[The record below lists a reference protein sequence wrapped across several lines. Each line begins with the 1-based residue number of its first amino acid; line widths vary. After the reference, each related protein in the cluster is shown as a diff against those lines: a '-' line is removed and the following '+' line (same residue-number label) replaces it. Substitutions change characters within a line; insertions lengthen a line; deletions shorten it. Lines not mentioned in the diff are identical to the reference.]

1 MAATQT
7 EGRGSSGKG
16 ASGGGGLS
24 LEMKM
29 LLPILLLL
37 AILSLFPFFY
47 IIWMSLNTVSLING
61 ISFDFAGLAN
71 WTRMFTDVIVG
82 AAWVRAAIYFV
93 ATVGLEMVLGVAIAL
108 LVHELVWGKNLVLSL
123 ILLPMFMAPV
133 IVGLLGR
140 FLTDSSYGLYAYVL
154 RELGIFERDILGTA
168 SSALPAVILMDVW
181 EWTPLIVL
189 IVLAGLASVN
199 QYVIE
204 AAKVDGANYL
214 ERLRYI
220 VAPSI
225 AGVVIV
231 ALLVRSMDAIR
242 YFDIITVTTNGG
254 PGNTTKIIPI
264 RLYETAFRF
273 FDLGSARVG
282 GLRDDDFFFEP
293 WVGQTGNTLRHPLPR
308 AALDAGADTVDG
320 SCVVQAGGRPT
331 LFDTGLHLQADHA
344 TLRGALHRW
353 RPRVLL
359 SEQCAGGRIIDDY
372 SGGPRLPRWL
382 RARKE
387 PLPRQAARGVLDHL
401 HAHGPHSGDR
411 TAALHPVPVRKPA

>member
-7 EGRGSSGKG
+7 EGRGPSTDTKG
-16 ASGGGGLS
+16 AGGGGGIS
-24 LEMKM
+24 LETKM
-29 LLPILLLL
+29 LVPVLLLL
-37 AILSLFPFFY
+37 AVLSLFPFFY
-47 IIWMSLNTVSLING
+47 IIWMSLNIVSLING
-61 ISFDFAGLAN
+61 ITFDFAGLTN
-71 WTRMFTDVIVG
+71 WTRMFTDEIVG
-82 AAWVRAAIYFV
+82 AAWARAALYFV
-93 ATVGLEMVLGVAIAL
+93 ATVGLEMILGIAIAL

-154 RELGIFERDILGTA
+154 RETGIFEADILGTA
-168 SSALPAVILMDVW
+168 SSAMPAVILMDVW

-204 AAKVDGANYL
+204 AAKVDGASYL

-273 FDLGSARVG
+273 FDLGYAAAI
-282 GLRDDDFFFEP
+282 GLGMLVFSILVANVFVRILES
-293 WVGQTGNTLRHPLPR
+293 R
-308 AALDAGADTVDG
+308 
-320 SCVVQAGGRPT
+320 
-331 LFDTGLHLQADHA
+331 GLA
-344 TLRGALHRW
+344 
-353 RPRVLL
+353 
-359 SEQCAGGRIIDDY
+359 
-372 SGGPRLPRWL
+372 
-382 RARKE
+382 K
-387 PLPRQAARGVLDHL
+387 
-401 HAHGPHSGDR
+401 
-411 TAALHPVPVRKPA
+411 

>member
-1 MAATQT
+1 MAATQ
-7 EGRGSSGKG
+7 GRSSSATKG
-16 ASGGGGLS
+16 AARGGGIS
-24 LEMKM
+24 LEMRM
-29 LLPILLLL
+29 LVPVLLLL
-37 AILSLFPFFY
+37 AVLSLFPFFY
-47 IIWMSLNTVSLING
+47 IIWMSLNIVSLING

-71 WTRMFTDVIVG
+71 WTRIFTDEIVG
-82 AAWVRAAIYFV
+82 AAWARAALYFV
-93 ATVGLEMVLGVAIAL
+93 ATVGLEMILGVAIAL

-154 RELGIFERDILGTA
+154 RETGIFERDILGTA

-204 AAKVDGANYL
+204 AAKVDGAGYL

-273 FDLGSARVG
+273 FDLGYAAAI
-282 GLRDDDFFFEP
+282 GLGMLVFSILVANVFVRILES
-293 WVGQTGNTLRHPLPR
+293 R
-308 AALDAGADTVDG
+308 
-320 SCVVQAGGRPT
+320 
-331 LFDTGLHLQADHA
+331 GLA
-344 TLRGALHRW
+344 
-353 RPRVLL
+353 
-359 SEQCAGGRIIDDY
+359 
-372 SGGPRLPRWL
+372 
-382 RARKE
+382 K
-387 PLPRQAARGVLDHL
+387 
-401 HAHGPHSGDR
+401 
-411 TAALHPVPVRKPA
+411 

>member
-1 MAATQT
+1 MAATQ
-7 EGRGSSGKG
+7 ERGSSATKG
-16 ASGGGGLS
+16 VNGGGGVS
-24 LEMKM
+24 LETKM
-29 LLPILLLL
+29 LVPVLALL
-37 AILSLFPFFY
+37 AVLSLFPFFY
-47 IIWMSLNTVSLING
+47 IIWMSLNIVSLING

-71 WTRMFTDVIVG
+71 WTRMFTDEIVG
-82 AAWVRAAIYFV
+82 AAWARAALYFV
-93 ATVGLEMVLGVAIAL
+93 ATVGLEMILGIAIAL

-154 RELGIFERDILGTA
+154 RELGIFESDILGTA

-204 AAKVDGANYL
+204 AARVDGAGYL

-220 VAPSI
+220 VTPSI

-273 FDLGSARVG
+273 FDLGYAAAIGLGMLVFSILVANVFVRILESRGLAR
-282 GLRDDDFFFEP
+282 
-293 WVGQTGNTLRHPLPR
+293 
-308 AALDAGADTVDG
+308 
-320 SCVVQAGGRPT
+320 
-331 LFDTGLHLQADHA
+331 
-344 TLRGALHRW
+344 
-353 RPRVLL
+353 
-359 SEQCAGGRIIDDY
+359 
-372 SGGPRLPRWL
+372 
-382 RARKE
+382 
-387 PLPRQAARGVLDHL
+387 
-401 HAHGPHSGDR
+401 
-411 TAALHPVPVRKPA
+411 

>member
-1 MAATQT
+1 M
-7 EGRGSSGKG
+7 R
-16 ASGGGGLS
+16 
-24 LEMKM
+24 M
-29 LLPILLLL
+29 LVPVLLLL
-37 AILSLFPFFY
+37 AVLSLFPFFY
-47 IIWMSLNTVSLING
+47 IIWMSLNIVSLING

-71 WTRMFTDVIVG
+71 WTRIFTDEIVG
-82 AAWVRAAIYFV
+82 AAWARAALYFV
-93 ATVGLEMVLGVAIAL
+93 ATVGLEMILGVAIAL

-154 RELGIFERDILGTA
+154 RETGIFERDILGTA

-204 AAKVDGANYL
+204 AAKVDGAGYL

-273 FDLGSARVG
+273 FDLGYAAAI
-282 GLRDDDFFFEP
+282 GLGMLVFSILVANVFVRILES
-293 WVGQTGNTLRHPLPR
+293 R
-308 AALDAGADTVDG
+308 
-320 SCVVQAGGRPT
+320 
-331 LFDTGLHLQADHA
+331 GLA
-344 TLRGALHRW
+344 
-353 RPRVLL
+353 
-359 SEQCAGGRIIDDY
+359 
-372 SGGPRLPRWL
+372 
-382 RARKE
+382 K
-387 PLPRQAARGVLDHL
+387 
-401 HAHGPHSGDR
+401 
-411 TAALHPVPVRKPA
+411 

>member
-1 MAATQT
+1 MATQT
-7 EGRGSSGKG
+7 EGRSSSGKG

-29 LLPILLLL
+29 LVPVLLLL

-82 AAWVRAAIYFV
+82 AAWVRAALYFV

-108 LVHELVWGKNLVLSL
+108 LVHELVWGQNLVLSL

-154 RELGIFERDILGTA
+154 RELGIFESDILGTA

-204 AAKVDGANYL
+204 AAKV
-214 ERLRYI
+214 
-220 VAPSI
+220 
-225 AGVVIV
+225 
-231 ALLVRSMDAIR
+231 
-242 YFDIITVTTNGG
+242 
-254 PGNTTKIIPI
+254 
-264 RLYETAFRF
+264 
-273 FDLGSARVG
+273 
-282 GLRDDDFFFEP
+282 
-293 WVGQTGNTLRHPLPR
+293 
-308 AALDAGADTVDG
+308 
-320 SCVVQAGGRPT
+320 
-331 LFDTGLHLQADHA
+331 
-344 TLRGALHRW
+344 
-353 RPRVLL
+353 
-359 SEQCAGGRIIDDY
+359 
-372 SGGPRLPRWL
+372 
-382 RARKE
+382 
-387 PLPRQAARGVLDHL
+387 
-401 HAHGPHSGDR
+401 
-411 TAALHPVPVRKPA
+411 

>member
-7 EGRGSSGKG
+7 EGRGSSSNTKG
-16 ASGGGGLS
+16 TAGESGIS

-29 LLPILLLL
+29 LIPILLLL
-37 AILSLFPFFY
+37 AVLSLFPFFY
-47 IIWMSLNTVSLING
+47 IIWMSLNIVSLING
-61 ISFDFAGLAN
+61 ISFDFAGLTN
-71 WTRMFTDVIVG
+71 WTRMFTDEIVG
-82 AAWVRAAIYFV
+82 AAWARAALYFV
-93 ATVGLEMVLGVAIAL
+93 ATVGLEMILGIAIAL

-204 AAKVDGANYL
+204 AAKVDGAGYL

-273 FDLGSARVG
+273 FDLGYAAAIGLGMLVFSILVANVFVRILESRGLAR
-282 GLRDDDFFFEP
+282 
-293 WVGQTGNTLRHPLPR
+293 
-308 AALDAGADTVDG
+308 
-320 SCVVQAGGRPT
+320 
-331 LFDTGLHLQADHA
+331 
-344 TLRGALHRW
+344 
-353 RPRVLL
+353 
-359 SEQCAGGRIIDDY
+359 
-372 SGGPRLPRWL
+372 
-382 RARKE
+382 
-387 PLPRQAARGVLDHL
+387 
-401 HAHGPHSGDR
+401 
-411 TAALHPVPVRKPA
+411 

>member
-7 EGRGSSGKG
+7 EGRATKSTG
-16 ASGGGGLS
+16 GGGGLS

-29 LLPILLLL
+29 LLPVLLLL
-37 AILSLFPFFY
+37 AVLSLFPFFY

-61 ISFDFAGLAN
+61 ISFEFAGLTN
-71 WTRMFTDVIVG
+71 WTRMFTDEVVG
-82 AAWVRAAIYFV
+82 AAWARAALYFV
-93 ATVGLEMVLGVAIAL
+93 ATVGLEMALGIAIAL
-108 LVHELVWGKNLVLSL
+108 LIHELVWGKNLVLSL

-140 FLTDSSYGLYAYVL
+140 FLTDSSYGLYAFVL
-154 RELGIFERDILGTA
+154 RETGLFESDILGTS
-168 SSALPAVILMDVW
+168 SSALTAVILMDVW
-181 EWTPLIVL
+181 EWTPLVVL

-214 ERLRYI
+214 ARLRHI

-273 FDLGSARVG
+273 FDLGYAAAI
-282 GLRDDDFFFEP
+282 GLGMLVFSIL
-293 WVGQTGNTLRHPLPR
+293 V
-308 AALDAGADTVDG
+308 ATVF
-320 SCVVQAGGRPT
+320 VQILERR
-331 LFDTGLHLQADHA
+331 GLA
-344 TLRGALHRW
+344 
-353 RPRVLL
+353 
-359 SEQCAGGRIIDDY
+359 
-372 SGGPRLPRWL
+372 
-382 RARKE
+382 K
-387 PLPRQAARGVLDHL
+387 
-401 HAHGPHSGDR
+401 
-411 TAALHPVPVRKPA
+411 

>member
-1 MAATQT
+1 MAATQ
-7 EGRGSSGKG
+7 ERSSSAKKG
-16 ASGGGGLS
+16 ADGGVS

-29 LLPILLLL
+29 LVPVLALL
-37 AILSLFPFFY
+37 AVLSLFPFFY
-47 IIWMSLNTVSLING
+47 IIWMSLNIVSLING

-71 WTRMFTDVIVG
+71 WTRMFTDEIVG
-82 AAWVRAAIYFV
+82 AAWARAALYFV
-93 ATVGLEMVLGVAIAL
+93 ATVGLEMILGIAIAL
-108 LVHELVWGKNLVLSL
+108 LVHELVWGQNLILSL

-154 RELGIFERDILGTA
+154 RELGIFESDILGTA

-204 AAKVDGANYL
+204 AAKVDGAGYL

-273 FDLGSARVG
+273 FDLGYAAAIGLGMLVFSILVANVFVRILESRGLAR
-282 GLRDDDFFFEP
+282 
-293 WVGQTGNTLRHPLPR
+293 
-308 AALDAGADTVDG
+308 
-320 SCVVQAGGRPT
+320 
-331 LFDTGLHLQADHA
+331 
-344 TLRGALHRW
+344 
-353 RPRVLL
+353 
-359 SEQCAGGRIIDDY
+359 
-372 SGGPRLPRWL
+372 
-382 RARKE
+382 
-387 PLPRQAARGVLDHL
+387 
-401 HAHGPHSGDR
+401 
-411 TAALHPVPVRKPA
+411 

>member
-7 EGRGSSGKG
+7 EGRSSSRKS
-16 ASGGGGLS
+16 ATGGGGIS
-24 LEMKM
+24 LEMRM
-29 LLPILLLL
+29 LVPVLLLL
-37 AILSLFPFFY
+37 AVLSLFPFFY
-47 IIWMSLNTVSLING
+47 IVWMSLNTVSLING
-61 ISFDFAGLAN
+61 ISFDFSGLAN
-71 WTRMFTDVIVG
+71 WTRMFTDEIVG
-82 AAWVRAAIYFV
+82 AAWARAALYFV

-108 LVHELVWGKNLVLSL
+108 LVHELVWGQNLVLSL

-154 RELGIFERDILGTA
+154 RELGIFESDILGTA

-204 AAKVDGANYL
+204 AAKVDGANYV

-273 FDLGSARVG
+273 FDLGYAAAIGLGMLVFSILVANVFVRILENRGLAR
-282 GLRDDDFFFEP
+282 
-293 WVGQTGNTLRHPLPR
+293 
-308 AALDAGADTVDG
+308 
-320 SCVVQAGGRPT
+320 
-331 LFDTGLHLQADHA
+331 
-344 TLRGALHRW
+344 
-353 RPRVLL
+353 
-359 SEQCAGGRIIDDY
+359 
-372 SGGPRLPRWL
+372 
-382 RARKE
+382 
-387 PLPRQAARGVLDHL
+387 
-401 HAHGPHSGDR
+401 
-411 TAALHPVPVRKPA
+411 

>member
-7 EGRGSSGKG
+7 EGRGSSSTTKG
-16 ASGGGGLS
+16 TAGGGGIS

-29 LLPILLLL
+29 LIPILLLL
-37 AILSLFPFFY
+37 AVLSLFPFFY
-47 IIWMSLNTVSLING
+47 IIWMSLNIVSLING

-71 WTRMFTDVIVG
+71 WTRMFTDEIVG
-82 AAWVRAAIYFV
+82 AAWARAALYFV
-93 ATVGLEMVLGVAIAL
+93 ATVGLEMILGIAIAL

-154 RELGIFERDILGTA
+154 RELGIFESDILGTA

-273 FDLGSARVG
+273 FDLGYAAAIGLGMLVFSILVANVFVRILESRGLAR
-282 GLRDDDFFFEP
+282 
-293 WVGQTGNTLRHPLPR
+293 
-308 AALDAGADTVDG
+308 
-320 SCVVQAGGRPT
+320 
-331 LFDTGLHLQADHA
+331 
-344 TLRGALHRW
+344 
-353 RPRVLL
+353 
-359 SEQCAGGRIIDDY
+359 
-372 SGGPRLPRWL
+372 
-382 RARKE
+382 
-387 PLPRQAARGVLDHL
+387 
-401 HAHGPHSGDR
+401 
-411 TAALHPVPVRKPA
+411 

>member
-1 MAATQT
+1 MAATQ
-7 EGRGSSGKG
+7 GRSSGATKG
-16 ASGGGGLS
+16 ANGGGGIS
-24 LEMKM
+24 LETKM
-29 LLPILLLL
+29 LVPVLALL
-37 AILSLFPFFY
+37 AVLSLFPFFY
-47 IIWMSLNTVSLING
+47 IIWMSLNIVSLING

-71 WTRMFTDVIVG
+71 WTRMFTDEIVG
-82 AAWVRAAIYFV
+82 AAWARAALYFV
-93 ATVGLEMVLGVAIAL
+93 ATVGLEMILGIAIAL

-154 RELGIFERDILGTA
+154 RELGIFESDILGTA

-204 AAKVDGANYL
+204 AAKVDGAGYL

-273 FDLGSARVG
+273 FDLGYAAAIGLGMLVFSILVANVFVRILESRGLAR
-282 GLRDDDFFFEP
+282 
-293 WVGQTGNTLRHPLPR
+293 
-308 AALDAGADTVDG
+308 
-320 SCVVQAGGRPT
+320 
-331 LFDTGLHLQADHA
+331 
-344 TLRGALHRW
+344 
-353 RPRVLL
+353 
-359 SEQCAGGRIIDDY
+359 
-372 SGGPRLPRWL
+372 
-382 RARKE
+382 
-387 PLPRQAARGVLDHL
+387 
-401 HAHGPHSGDR
+401 
-411 TAALHPVPVRKPA
+411 

>member
-7 EGRGSSGKG
+7 EGRGSSSNTKG
-16 ASGGGGLS
+16 TTGGGGIS

-29 LLPILLLL
+29 LIPILLLL
-37 AILSLFPFFY
+37 AVLSLFPFFY
-47 IIWMSLNTVSLING
+47 IIWMSLNIVSLING
-61 ISFDFAGLAN
+61 ISFDFAGLTN
-71 WTRMFTDVIVG
+71 WTRMFTDEIVG
-82 AAWVRAAIYFV
+82 AAWARAALYFV
-93 ATVGLEMVLGVAIAL
+93 ATVGLEMILGIAIAL

-204 AAKVDGANYL
+204 AAKVDGAGYL

-273 FDLGSARVG
+273 FDLGYAAAIGLGMLVFSILVANVFVRILESRGLAR
-282 GLRDDDFFFEP
+282 
-293 WVGQTGNTLRHPLPR
+293 
-308 AALDAGADTVDG
+308 
-320 SCVVQAGGRPT
+320 
-331 LFDTGLHLQADHA
+331 
-344 TLRGALHRW
+344 
-353 RPRVLL
+353 
-359 SEQCAGGRIIDDY
+359 
-372 SGGPRLPRWL
+372 
-382 RARKE
+382 
-387 PLPRQAARGVLDHL
+387 
-401 HAHGPHSGDR
+401 
-411 TAALHPVPVRKPA
+411 

>member
-7 EGRGSSGKG
+7 EGRGSSGKS

-29 LLPILLLL
+29 LLPVLLLL
-37 AILSLFPFFY
+37 AILSLFPFVY

-108 LVHELVWGKNLVLSL
+108 LVHELIWGKNLVLSL

-140 FLTDSSYGLYAYVL
+140 FLTDSSYGLYAFVL
-154 RELGIFERDILGTA
+154 RELGIFEKDILGTS
-168 SSALPAVILMDVW
+168 SSALTAVILMDVW

-273 FDLGSARVG
+273 FDLGYAAAIGLGMLVFSILVANVFVRILESRGLAR
-282 GLRDDDFFFEP
+282 
-293 WVGQTGNTLRHPLPR
+293 
-308 AALDAGADTVDG
+308 
-320 SCVVQAGGRPT
+320 
-331 LFDTGLHLQADHA
+331 
-344 TLRGALHRW
+344 
-353 RPRVLL
+353 
-359 SEQCAGGRIIDDY
+359 
-372 SGGPRLPRWL
+372 
-382 RARKE
+382 
-387 PLPRQAARGVLDHL
+387 
-401 HAHGPHSGDR
+401 
-411 TAALHPVPVRKPA
+411 

>member
-1 MAATQT
+1 MAAIQD
-7 EGRGSSGKG
+7 RGSSATKG
-16 ASGGGGLS
+16 SGDGIS
-24 LEMKM
+24 LETKM
-29 LLPILLLL
+29 LVPVLALL
-37 AILSLFPFFY
+37 AVLSLFPFFY
-47 IIWMSLNTVSLING
+47 IIWMSLNIVSLING

-71 WTRMFTDVIVG
+71 WTRMFTDEIVG
-82 AAWVRAAIYFV
+82 AAWARAALYFV
-93 ATVGLEMVLGVAIAL
+93 ATVGLEMILGVSIAL
-108 LVHELVWGKNLVLSL
+108 LVHELVWGQNLILSL

-154 RELGIFERDILGTA
+154 RELGIFESDILGTA

-273 FDLGSARVG
+273 FDLGYAAAIGLGMLVFSILVANVFVRILESRGLAR
-282 GLRDDDFFFEP
+282 
-293 WVGQTGNTLRHPLPR
+293 
-308 AALDAGADTVDG
+308 
-320 SCVVQAGGRPT
+320 
-331 LFDTGLHLQADHA
+331 
-344 TLRGALHRW
+344 
-353 RPRVLL
+353 
-359 SEQCAGGRIIDDY
+359 
-372 SGGPRLPRWL
+372 
-382 RARKE
+382 
-387 PLPRQAARGVLDHL
+387 
-401 HAHGPHSGDR
+401 
-411 TAALHPVPVRKPA
+411 

>member
-7 EGRGSSGKG
+7 EGRGSSSNTKG
-16 ASGGGGLS
+16 ATGGGGIS
-24 LEMKM
+24 LEMRM
-29 LLPILLLL
+29 LVPVLLLL
-37 AILSLFPFFY
+37 AVLSLFPFFY
-47 IIWMSLNTVSLING
+47 IIWMSLNIVSLING

-71 WTRMFTDVIVG
+71 WTRMFTDEVVG
-82 AAWVRAAIYFV
+82 AAWARSALYFV
-93 ATVGLEMVLGVAIAL
+93 ATVGLEMILGIAIAL
-108 LVHELVWGKNLVLSL
+108 LVHELIWGKNLVLSL

-204 AAKVDGANYL
+204 AAKVDGAGYL

-273 FDLGSARVG
+273 FDLGYAAAIGLGMLVFSILVANVFVRILESRGLAR
-282 GLRDDDFFFEP
+282 
-293 WVGQTGNTLRHPLPR
+293 
-308 AALDAGADTVDG
+308 
-320 SCVVQAGGRPT
+320 
-331 LFDTGLHLQADHA
+331 
-344 TLRGALHRW
+344 
-353 RPRVLL
+353 
-359 SEQCAGGRIIDDY
+359 
-372 SGGPRLPRWL
+372 
-382 RARKE
+382 
-387 PLPRQAARGVLDHL
+387 
-401 HAHGPHSGDR
+401 
-411 TAALHPVPVRKPA
+411 

>member
-1 MAATQT
+1 MAATQA

-29 LLPILLLL
+29 LLPVLLLL
-37 AILSLFPFFY
+37 AILSLFPFLY

-61 ISFDFAGLAN
+61 ISFEFAGLAN

-140 FLTDSSYGLYAYVL
+140 FLTDSSYGLYAFVL
-154 RELGIFERDILGTA
+154 RELGIFEKDILGTS
-168 SSALPAVILMDVW
+168 SSALTAVILMDVW

-214 ERLRYI
+214 ERLRHI

-273 FDLGSARVG
+273 FDLGYAAAI
-282 GLRDDDFFFEP
+282 GLGMLVFSILVANAFVRILES
-293 WVGQTGNTLRHPLPR
+293 R
-308 AALDAGADTVDG
+308 
-320 SCVVQAGGRPT
+320 
-331 LFDTGLHLQADHA
+331 GLA
-344 TLRGALHRW
+344 
-353 RPRVLL
+353 
-359 SEQCAGGRIIDDY
+359 
-372 SGGPRLPRWL
+372 
-382 RARKE
+382 K
-387 PLPRQAARGVLDHL
+387 
-401 HAHGPHSGDR
+401 
-411 TAALHPVPVRKPA
+411 

>member
-1 MAATQT
+1 MAATQA

-29 LLPILLLL
+29 LLPVLLLL
-37 AILSLFPFFY
+37 AILSLFPFLY

-61 ISFDFAGLAN
+61 ISFEFAGLAN

-123 ILLPMFMAPV
+123 LLLPMFMAP
-133 IVGLLGR
+133 
-140 FLTDSSYGLYAYVL
+140 
-154 RELGIFERDILGTA
+154 
-168 SSALPAVILMDVW
+168 VILMDVW

-214 ERLRYI
+214 ERLRHI

-273 FDLGSARVG
+273 FDLGYAAAI
-282 GLRDDDFFFEP
+282 GLGMLVFSILVANVFVRILES
-293 WVGQTGNTLRHPLPR
+293 R
-308 AALDAGADTVDG
+308 
-320 SCVVQAGGRPT
+320 
-331 LFDTGLHLQADHA
+331 GLA
-344 TLRGALHRW
+344 
-353 RPRVLL
+353 
-359 SEQCAGGRIIDDY
+359 
-372 SGGPRLPRWL
+372 
-382 RARKE
+382 K
-387 PLPRQAARGVLDHL
+387 
-401 HAHGPHSGDR
+401 
-411 TAALHPVPVRKPA
+411 

>member
-1 MAATQT
+1 MAATQ
-7 EGRGSSGKG
+7 GRSSGATKG
-16 ASGGGGLS
+16 ANGGGGFS

-29 LLPILLLL
+29 LIPVLALL
-37 AILSLFPFFY
+37 AVLSLFPFFY
-47 IIWMSLNTVSLING
+47 IIWMSLNIVSLING

-71 WTRMFTDVIVG
+71 WTRMFTDEIVG
-82 AAWVRAAIYFV
+82 AAWARAALYFV
-93 ATVGLEMVLGVAIAL
+93 ATVGLEMILGIAIAL
-108 LVHELVWGKNLVLSL
+108 LVHELVWGQNLVLSL

-140 FLTDSSYGLYAYVL
+140 FLTDSSYGLYAFVL
-154 RELGIFERDILGTA
+154 RELGIFESDILGTA

-204 AAKVDGANYL
+204 AAKVDGAGYL

-273 FDLGSARVG
+273 FDLGYAAAIGLGMLVFSILVANVFVRILESRGLAR
-282 GLRDDDFFFEP
+282 
-293 WVGQTGNTLRHPLPR
+293 
-308 AALDAGADTVDG
+308 
-320 SCVVQAGGRPT
+320 
-331 LFDTGLHLQADHA
+331 
-344 TLRGALHRW
+344 
-353 RPRVLL
+353 
-359 SEQCAGGRIIDDY
+359 
-372 SGGPRLPRWL
+372 
-382 RARKE
+382 
-387 PLPRQAARGVLDHL
+387 
-401 HAHGPHSGDR
+401 
-411 TAALHPVPVRKPA
+411 

>member
-1 MAATQT
+1 
-7 EGRGSSGKG
+7 
-16 ASGGGGLS
+16 
-24 LEMKM
+24 M
-29 LLPILLLL
+29 LVPVLALL
-37 AILSLFPFFY
+37 AVLSLFPFFY
-47 IIWMSLNTVSLING
+47 IIWMSLNIVSLING

-71 WTRMFTDVIVG
+71 WTRMFTDEVVG
-82 AAWVRAAIYFV
+82 AAWARAALYFV
-93 ATVGLEMVLGVAIAL
+93 ATVGLEMILGIAIAL

-154 RELGIFERDILGTA
+154 RELGIFESDILGTA

-225 AGVVIV
+225 VGVVIV

-273 FDLGSARVG
+273 FDLGYAAAIGLGMLVFSILVANVFVRILESRGLAR
-282 GLRDDDFFFEP
+282 
-293 WVGQTGNTLRHPLPR
+293 
-308 AALDAGADTVDG
+308 
-320 SCVVQAGGRPT
+320 
-331 LFDTGLHLQADHA
+331 
-344 TLRGALHRW
+344 
-353 RPRVLL
+353 
-359 SEQCAGGRIIDDY
+359 
-372 SGGPRLPRWL
+372 
-382 RARKE
+382 
-387 PLPRQAARGVLDHL
+387 
-401 HAHGPHSGDR
+401 
-411 TAALHPVPVRKPA
+411 

>member
-1 MAATQT
+1 MAATQ
-7 EGRGSSGKG
+7 ERSSSAKKD
-16 ASGGGGLS
+16 ADGGVS

-29 LLPILLLL
+29 LVPVLALL
-37 AILSLFPFFY
+37 AVLSLFPFFY
-47 IIWMSLNTVSLING
+47 IIWMSLNIVSLING

-71 WTRMFTDVIVG
+71 WTRMFTDEIVG
-82 AAWVRAAIYFV
+82 AAWARAALYFV
-93 ATVGLEMVLGVAIAL
+93 ATVGLEMILGIAIAL
-108 LVHELVWGKNLVLSL
+108 LVHELVWGQNLVLSL

-154 RELGIFERDILGTA
+154 RELGIFESDILGTA

-204 AAKVDGANYL
+204 AAKVDGAGYL

-273 FDLGSARVG
+273 FDLGYAAAIGLGMLVFSILVANVFVRILESRGLAR
-282 GLRDDDFFFEP
+282 
-293 WVGQTGNTLRHPLPR
+293 
-308 AALDAGADTVDG
+308 
-320 SCVVQAGGRPT
+320 
-331 LFDTGLHLQADHA
+331 
-344 TLRGALHRW
+344 
-353 RPRVLL
+353 
-359 SEQCAGGRIIDDY
+359 
-372 SGGPRLPRWL
+372 
-382 RARKE
+382 
-387 PLPRQAARGVLDHL
+387 
-401 HAHGPHSGDR
+401 
-411 TAALHPVPVRKPA
+411 

>member
-7 EGRGSSGKG
+7 EGRGTSNNTKG
-16 ASGGGGLS
+16 ATGGGGIS

-29 LLPILLLL
+29 LVPVLLLL
-37 AILSLFPFFY
+37 AVLSLFPFFY
-47 IIWMSLNTVSLING
+47 IIWMSLNIVSLING
-61 ISFDFAGLAN
+61 ITFDFAGLTN
-71 WTRMFTDVIVG
+71 WTRMFTDEVVG
-82 AAWVRAAIYFV
+82 AAWARAALYFV
-93 ATVGLEMVLGVAIAL
+93 ATVGLEMILGIAIAL

-123 ILLPMFMAPV
+123 LLLPMFMAPV

-204 AAKVDGANYL
+204 AAKVDGASYL

-273 FDLGSARVG
+273 FDLGYAAAI
-282 GLRDDDFFFEP
+282 GLGMLVFSILVANVFVRILES
-293 WVGQTGNTLRHPLPR
+293 R
-308 AALDAGADTVDG
+308 
-320 SCVVQAGGRPT
+320 
-331 LFDTGLHLQADHA
+331 GLA
-344 TLRGALHRW
+344 
-353 RPRVLL
+353 
-359 SEQCAGGRIIDDY
+359 
-372 SGGPRLPRWL
+372 
-382 RARKE
+382 K
-387 PLPRQAARGVLDHL
+387 
-401 HAHGPHSGDR
+401 
-411 TAALHPVPVRKPA
+411 

>member
-7 EGRGSSGKG
+7 EGRGTSNNTKG
-16 ASGGGGLS
+16 AGGGGGIS

-29 LLPILLLL
+29 LVPVLLLL
-37 AILSLFPFFY
+37 AVLSLFPFFY
-47 IIWMSLNTVSLING
+47 IIWMSLNIVSLING
-61 ISFDFAGLAN
+61 ITFDFAGLTN
-71 WTRMFTDVIVG
+71 WTRMFTDEVVG
-82 AAWVRAAIYFV
+82 AAWARAALYFV
-93 ATVGLEMVLGVAIAL
+93 ATVGLEMILGIAIAL

-123 ILLPMFMAPV
+123 LLLPMFMAPV

-204 AAKVDGANYL
+204 AAKVDGASYL

-273 FDLGSARVG
+273 FDLGYAAAI
-282 GLRDDDFFFEP
+282 GLGMLVFSILVANVFVRILES
-293 WVGQTGNTLRHPLPR
+293 R
-308 AALDAGADTVDG
+308 
-320 SCVVQAGGRPT
+320 
-331 LFDTGLHLQADHA
+331 GLA
-344 TLRGALHRW
+344 
-353 RPRVLL
+353 
-359 SEQCAGGRIIDDY
+359 
-372 SGGPRLPRWL
+372 
-382 RARKE
+382 K
-387 PLPRQAARGVLDHL
+387 
-401 HAHGPHSGDR
+401 
-411 TAALHPVPVRKPA
+411 

>member
-7 EGRGSSGKG
+7 EGRSSRKG
-16 ASGGGGLS
+16 ATGRGGIS
-24 LEMKM
+24 LEMRM
-29 LLPILLLL
+29 LVPVLLLL
-37 AILSLFPFFY
+37 AVLSLFPFFY
-47 IIWMSLNTVSLING
+47 IVWMSLNTVSLING
-61 ISFDFAGLAN
+61 ISFDFSGLAN
-71 WTRMFTDVIVG
+71 WTRMFTDEIVG
-82 AAWVRAAIYFV
+82 AAWARAALYFV
-93 ATVGLEMVLGVAIAL
+93 ATVGLEMVLGIAIAL
-108 LVHELVWGKNLVLSL
+108 LVHELVWGQNLVLSL

-154 RELGIFERDILGTA
+154 RELGIFESDILGTA

-214 ERLRYI
+214 ERLRHI

-273 FDLGSARVG
+273 FDLGYAAAIGLGMLVFSILVANVFVRILENRGLAR
-282 GLRDDDFFFEP
+282 
-293 WVGQTGNTLRHPLPR
+293 
-308 AALDAGADTVDG
+308 
-320 SCVVQAGGRPT
+320 
-331 LFDTGLHLQADHA
+331 
-344 TLRGALHRW
+344 
-353 RPRVLL
+353 
-359 SEQCAGGRIIDDY
+359 
-372 SGGPRLPRWL
+372 
-382 RARKE
+382 
-387 PLPRQAARGVLDHL
+387 
-401 HAHGPHSGDR
+401 
-411 TAALHPVPVRKPA
+411 

>member
-1 MAATQT
+1 MAATQGRSSSAT
-7 EGRGSSGKG
+7 TKGANGRGGI
-16 ASGGGGLS
+16 S
-24 LEMKM
+24 LETKM
-29 LLPILLLL
+29 LVPVLALL
-37 AILSLFPFFY
+37 AVLSLFPFFY
-47 IIWMSLNTVSLING
+47 IIWMSLNIVSLING

-71 WTRMFTDVIVG
+71 WTRMFTDEVVG
-82 AAWVRAAIYFV
+82 AAWARAALYFV
-93 ATVGLEMVLGVAIAL
+93 ATVGLEMILGVAIAL

-273 FDLGSARVG
+273 FDLGYAAAIGLGMLVFSILVANVFVRILESRGLAR
-282 GLRDDDFFFEP
+282 
-293 WVGQTGNTLRHPLPR
+293 
-308 AALDAGADTVDG
+308 
-320 SCVVQAGGRPT
+320 
-331 LFDTGLHLQADHA
+331 
-344 TLRGALHRW
+344 
-353 RPRVLL
+353 
-359 SEQCAGGRIIDDY
+359 
-372 SGGPRLPRWL
+372 
-382 RARKE
+382 
-387 PLPRQAARGVLDHL
+387 
-401 HAHGPHSGDR
+401 
-411 TAALHPVPVRKPA
+411 

>member
-1 MAATQT
+1 MAATRA
-7 EGRGSSGKG
+7 EGRGSSNNTKG
-16 ASGGGGLS
+16 ATGGGGIS
-24 LEMKM
+24 LEMRM
-29 LLPILLLL
+29 LVPVLLLL
-37 AILSLFPFFY
+37 AVLSLFPFFY
-47 IIWMSLNTVSLING
+47 IIWMSLNIVSLING

-71 WTRMFTDVIVG
+71 WTRMFTDEVVG
-82 AAWVRAAIYFV
+82 AAWARSALYFV
-93 ATVGLEMVLGVAIAL
+93 ATVGLEMILGIAIAL
-108 LVHELVWGKNLVLSL
+108 LVHELIWGKNLVLSL

-273 FDLGSARVG
+273 FDLGYAAAIGLGMLVFSILVANVFVRILESRGLAR
-282 GLRDDDFFFEP
+282 
-293 WVGQTGNTLRHPLPR
+293 
-308 AALDAGADTVDG
+308 
-320 SCVVQAGGRPT
+320 
-331 LFDTGLHLQADHA
+331 
-344 TLRGALHRW
+344 
-353 RPRVLL
+353 
-359 SEQCAGGRIIDDY
+359 
-372 SGGPRLPRWL
+372 
-382 RARKE
+382 
-387 PLPRQAARGVLDHL
+387 
-401 HAHGPHSGDR
+401 
-411 TAALHPVPVRKPA
+411 

>member
-1 MAATQT
+1 
-7 EGRGSSGKG
+7 
-16 ASGGGGLS
+16 
-24 LEMKM
+24 M
-29 LLPILLLL
+29 LVPVLLLL
-37 AILSLFPFFY
+37 AVLSLFPFFY
-47 IIWMSLNTVSLING
+47 IVWMSLNTVSLING
-61 ISFDFAGLAN
+61 ISFDFSGLAN
-71 WTRMFTDVIVG
+71 WTRMFTDEIVG
-82 AAWVRAAIYFV
+82 AAWARAALYFV

-108 LVHELVWGKNLVLSL
+108 LVHELVWGQNLVLSL

-154 RELGIFERDILGTA
+154 RELGIFESDILGTA

-273 FDLGSARVG
+273 FDLGYAAAIGLGMLVFSILVANVFVRILESRGLAR
-282 GLRDDDFFFEP
+282 
-293 WVGQTGNTLRHPLPR
+293 
-308 AALDAGADTVDG
+308 
-320 SCVVQAGGRPT
+320 
-331 LFDTGLHLQADHA
+331 
-344 TLRGALHRW
+344 
-353 RPRVLL
+353 
-359 SEQCAGGRIIDDY
+359 
-372 SGGPRLPRWL
+372 
-382 RARKE
+382 
-387 PLPRQAARGVLDHL
+387 
-401 HAHGPHSGDR
+401 
-411 TAALHPVPVRKPA
+411 

>member
-1 MAATQT
+1 MAATQ
-7 EGRGSSGKG
+7 ERGSSATKG
-16 ASGGGGLS
+16 ANGGGGIS
-24 LEMKM
+24 LETKM
-29 LLPILLLL
+29 LVPVLALL
-37 AILSLFPFFY
+37 AVLSLFPFFY
-47 IIWMSLNTVSLING
+47 IIWMSLNIVSLING

-71 WTRMFTDVIVG
+71 WTRMFTDEIVG
-82 AAWVRAAIYFV
+82 AAWARAALYFV
-93 ATVGLEMVLGVAIAL
+93 ATVGLEMILGIAIAL

-154 RELGIFERDILGTA
+154 RELGIFESDILGTA

-204 AAKVDGANYL
+204 AAKVDGAGYL

-273 FDLGSARVG
+273 FDLGYAAAIGLGMLVFSILVANVFVRILESRGLAR
-282 GLRDDDFFFEP
+282 
-293 WVGQTGNTLRHPLPR
+293 
-308 AALDAGADTVDG
+308 
-320 SCVVQAGGRPT
+320 
-331 LFDTGLHLQADHA
+331 
-344 TLRGALHRW
+344 
-353 RPRVLL
+353 
-359 SEQCAGGRIIDDY
+359 
-372 SGGPRLPRWL
+372 
-382 RARKE
+382 
-387 PLPRQAARGVLDHL
+387 
-401 HAHGPHSGDR
+401 
-411 TAALHPVPVRKPA
+411 

>member
-1 MAATQT
+1 MAATQ
-7 EGRGSSGKG
+7 EQSSSATKG
-16 ASGGGGLS
+16 ADGGIS

-29 LLPILLLL
+29 LIPVLALL
-37 AILSLFPFFY
+37 AVLSLFPFFY
-47 IIWMSLNTVSLING
+47 IIWMSLNIVSLING

-71 WTRMFTDVIVG
+71 WTRMFTDEVVG
-82 AAWVRAAIYFV
+82 AAWARAALYFV
-93 ATVGLEMVLGVAIAL
+93 ATVGLEMILGIAIAL
-108 LVHELVWGKNLVLSL
+108 LVHELVWGQNLVLSL

-154 RELGIFERDILGTA
+154 RELGIFESDILGTA

-273 FDLGSARVG
+273 FDLGYAAAIGLGMLVFSILVANVFVRILESRGLAR
-282 GLRDDDFFFEP
+282 
-293 WVGQTGNTLRHPLPR
+293 
-308 AALDAGADTVDG
+308 
-320 SCVVQAGGRPT
+320 
-331 LFDTGLHLQADHA
+331 
-344 TLRGALHRW
+344 
-353 RPRVLL
+353 
-359 SEQCAGGRIIDDY
+359 
-372 SGGPRLPRWL
+372 
-382 RARKE
+382 
-387 PLPRQAARGVLDHL
+387 
-401 HAHGPHSGDR
+401 
-411 TAALHPVPVRKPA
+411 

>member
-7 EGRGSSGKG
+7 EGPGTSTNTKG
-16 ASGGGGLS
+16 ATGGGGIS

-29 LLPILLLL
+29 LVPVLLLL
-37 AILSLFPFFY
+37 AVLSLFPFFY
-47 IIWMSLNTVSLING
+47 IIWMSLNIVSLING
-61 ISFDFAGLAN
+61 ITFDFAGLTN
-71 WTRMFTDVIVG
+71 WTRMFTDEIVG
-82 AAWVRAAIYFV
+82 AAWARAALYFV
-93 ATVGLEMVLGVAIAL
+93 ATVGLEMILGIAIAL

-123 ILLPMFMAPV
+123 LLLPMFMAPV

-140 FLTDSSYGLYAYVL
+140 FLTDSSYGLYAYAL
-154 RELGIFERDILGTA
+154 RELGIFESDILGTA

-204 AAKVDGANYL
+204 AAKVDGAGYL

-273 FDLGSARVG
+273 FDLGYAAAI
-282 GLRDDDFFFEP
+282 GLGMLVFSILVANVFVRILES
-293 WVGQTGNTLRHPLPR
+293 R
-308 AALDAGADTVDG
+308 
-320 SCVVQAGGRPT
+320 
-331 LFDTGLHLQADHA
+331 GLA
-344 TLRGALHRW
+344 
-353 RPRVLL
+353 
-359 SEQCAGGRIIDDY
+359 
-372 SGGPRLPRWL
+372 
-382 RARKE
+382 K
-387 PLPRQAARGVLDHL
+387 
-401 HAHGPHSGDR
+401 
-411 TAALHPVPVRKPA
+411 

>member
-7 EGRGSSGKG
+7 EGRGSSSNTKG
-16 ASGGGGLS
+16 ATGGGGIS
-24 LEMKM
+24 LEMRM
-29 LLPILLLL
+29 LVPVLLLL
-37 AILSLFPFFY
+37 AVLSLFPFFY
-47 IIWMSLNTVSLING
+47 IIWMSLNIVSLING

-71 WTRMFTDVIVG
+71 WTRMFTDEIVG
-82 AAWVRAAIYFV
+82 AAWARAALYFV
-93 ATVGLEMVLGVAIAL
+93 ATVGLEMILGIAIAL
-108 LVHELVWGKNLVLSL
+108 LVHEIVWGKNLVLSL

-154 RELGIFERDILGTA
+154 SELGIFERDILGTA

-204 AAKVDGANYL
+204 AAKVDGAGYL

-273 FDLGSARVG
+273 FDLGYAAAI
-282 GLRDDDFFFEP
+282 GLGMLVFSILVANVFVRILES
-293 WVGQTGNTLRHPLPR
+293 R
-308 AALDAGADTVDG
+308 
-320 SCVVQAGGRPT
+320 
-331 LFDTGLHLQADHA
+331 GLA
-344 TLRGALHRW
+344 
-353 RPRVLL
+353 
-359 SEQCAGGRIIDDY
+359 
-372 SGGPRLPRWL
+372 
-382 RARKE
+382 K
-387 PLPRQAARGVLDHL
+387 
-401 HAHGPHSGDR
+401 
-411 TAALHPVPVRKPA
+411 

>member
-7 EGRGSSGKG
+7 EGRGSSNNTKG
-16 ASGGGGLS
+16 ATGGGGIS
-24 LEMKM
+24 LETKM
-29 LLPILLLL
+29 LVPVLLLL
-37 AILSLFPFFY
+37 AVLSLFPFFY
-47 IIWMSLNTVSLING
+47 IIWMSLNIVSLING
-61 ISFDFAGLAN
+61 ITFDFAGLAN
-71 WTRMFTDVIVG
+71 WTRMFTDEVVG
-82 AAWVRAAIYFV
+82 AAWARAALYFV
-93 ATVGLEMVLGVAIAL
+93 ATVGLEMILGIAIAL

-140 FLTDSSYGLYAYVL
+140 FLTDSSYGLYAFVL
-154 RELGIFERDILGTA
+154 RELGIFESDILGTA

-273 FDLGSARVG
+273 FDLGYAAAI
-282 GLRDDDFFFEP
+282 GLGMLVFSILVANVFVRILES
-293 WVGQTGNTLRHPLPR
+293 R
-308 AALDAGADTVDG
+308 
-320 SCVVQAGGRPT
+320 
-331 LFDTGLHLQADHA
+331 GLA
-344 TLRGALHRW
+344 
-353 RPRVLL
+353 
-359 SEQCAGGRIIDDY
+359 
-372 SGGPRLPRWL
+372 
-382 RARKE
+382 K
-387 PLPRQAARGVLDHL
+387 
-401 HAHGPHSGDR
+401 
-411 TAALHPVPVRKPA
+411 